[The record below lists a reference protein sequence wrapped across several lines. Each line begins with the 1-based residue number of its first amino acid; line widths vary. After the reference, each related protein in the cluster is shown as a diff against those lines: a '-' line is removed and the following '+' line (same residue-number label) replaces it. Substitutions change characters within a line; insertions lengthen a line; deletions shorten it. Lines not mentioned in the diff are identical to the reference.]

1 MNSRLKD
8 RVAAALSLLL
18 LTALGLFTFY
28 LSEVA
33 ERDRTRQ
40 VARPTAAAGP
50 DYFVE
55 RLALLGMNALGEP
68 SFRLEAQQLQH
79 FPADDTTEFEEPVM
93 VSLDPSRP
101 RITVTADRGR
111 LTSGGEEAHMSGN
124 VIVTRAATQ
133 GAAPMRAD
141 TDYAVVIPDRDIVR
155 TDWPVTILQGA
166 NRLTGVGMELDNRAR
181 RLQVD
186 SQVRAT
192 WLPPSQA
199 APPPAGA
206 ARGRAAN

>member
-8 RVAAALSLLL
+8 RIAAGLSLVL
-18 LTALGLFTFY
+18 LTALGLFTYY

-33 ERDRTRQ
+33 RRDRTRQ
-40 VARPTAAAGP
+40 EARPVAAVGP

-68 SFRLEAQQLQH
+68 SFRLEARELQH

-101 RITVTADRGR
+101 RVTVTADRGR
-111 LTSGGEEAHMSGN
+111 LTSGGDEAHMSGN
-124 VIVTRAATQ
+124 VIVTRAATP
-133 GAAPMRAD
+133 GGAPMRAD

-155 TDWPVTILQGA
+155 TDWPVTIVQGTS
-166 NRLTGVGMELDNRAR
+166 RLTGVGMELDNRTR

-192 WLPPSQA
+192 WLAPSQA
-199 APPPAGA
+199 APPPAGP